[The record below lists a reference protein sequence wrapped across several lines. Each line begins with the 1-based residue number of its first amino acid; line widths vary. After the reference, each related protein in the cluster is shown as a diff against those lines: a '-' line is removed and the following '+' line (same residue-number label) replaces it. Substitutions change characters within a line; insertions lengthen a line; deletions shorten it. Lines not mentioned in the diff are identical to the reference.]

1 MQKIL
6 PHFFDLQH
14 NISYTLNENTLSHSG
29 KKPKSTNILCPPLSY
44 FTYFQAEIDVQDL
57 QNEHISSF
65 LFSLA
70 YKDSVLSAPAYA
82 YELYFTHRAHLFD
95 EQKCVCECFFYHK
108 LECTNDFA
116 LPKSPIITCD
126 IFLPCAL
133 KAFDTNA
140 DCLVFIE
147 SYLCYFENNVPK
159 EVLSCKQHLRTFAM
173 LLQDSQKQSQEVALK
188 EQLKEWH
195 SHISAHIIYLQEAY
209 KKYFT
214 QIYYFLPEDKDTL
227 TSLAHFSHSADSVD
241 FAESAE
247 SDSHNSLL
255 ISTPFTQTQAL
266 FIAPLSDICALKKD
280 LSLQD
285 FRAMLALH
293 YALLAPQESL
303 ANFAPKSNP
312 RKRLYYALM
321 CVSIMFLCVLPLCL
335 KIYTY
340 YLEHDIA
347 ELQAKSE
354 ALFTHQDSQ
363 SNQLAYD
370 TFVSLT
376 QRQNELITNLQ
387 DLSLWQQSY
396 NKRYVFMQ
404 DIFNTR
410 FEGIAYDDVSFYFS
424 PSVFVASLKV
434 SAQNN
439 IDISTFLAYLNV
451 GTQKAFLQ
459 DSKNMQ
465 NVKDSLNRDSTN
477 HINQTHNI
485 ESFHAHIILV
495 HYAI

>member
-247 SDSHNSLL
+247 SDSHNS
-255 ISTPFTQTQAL
+255 
-266 FIAPLSDICALKKD
+266 
-280 LSLQD
+280 
-285 FRAMLALH
+285 
-293 YALLAPQESL
+293 
-303 ANFAPKSNP
+303 
-312 RKRLYYALM
+312 M

-485 ESFHAHIILV
+485 ESFHAHIIVV